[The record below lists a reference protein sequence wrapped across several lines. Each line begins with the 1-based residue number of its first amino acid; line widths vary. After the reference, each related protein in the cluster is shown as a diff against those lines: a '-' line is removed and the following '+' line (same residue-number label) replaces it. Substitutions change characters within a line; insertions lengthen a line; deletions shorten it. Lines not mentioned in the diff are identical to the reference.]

1 MNAAAKIEKIIE
13 TIESG
18 KTVYF
23 TTAMRSYPVNLKT
36 LNKFRKA
43 GYDLFKASG
52 DNIMMMNGKGYI
64 CMDYCKITVA

>member
-1 MNAAAKIEKIIE
+1 MNTEAKIAKIIE

-23 TTAMRSYPVNLKT
+23 ATPLRAYAVNLKT

-43 GYDLFKASG
+43 GHDLFKASG
-52 DNIMMMNGKGYI
+52 TSIMMMSGKSYLCVDG
-64 CMDYCKITVA
+64 CKITFA